1 MYIVTGGLRKGD
13 KKLSLSAGDNT
24 EKNTKDQTL
33 HDVKIVDFDP
43 ADRS

>member
-13 KKLSLSAGDNT
+13 RKLSLAAGDKT
-24 EKNTKDQTL
+24 EKNKKDQTL
-33 HDVKIVDFDP
+33 HDVKIADFDP